1 MKITQ
6 LSLFVENRPGAL
18 NDVCRT
24 LKEHN
29 INISTLSLADTQSFG
44 ILRLLVKEHERAKT
58 VLEQCGFVVKTTEV
72 LAIPVANCPGGL
84 AQLLDTLKDCQVE
97 YMYAF
102 ASEVHNNAVMV
113 FRFADPDKALEALK
127 AAHSDIIR
135 EAELYT
141 LA

>member
-24 LKEHN
+24 LKEN
-29 INISTLSLADTQSFG
+29 QINISTLSLADTKAFG
-44 ILRLLVKEHERAKT
+44 ILRLLVKEHQRAKA
-58 VLEQCGFVVKTTEV
+58 VLEQAGFVVKTTEV
-72 LAIPVANCPGGL
+72 LAIPVANTPGGL

-102 ASEVHNNAVMV
+102 ATEVHDNAVMV
-113 FRFADPDKALEALK
+113 FRFADPDKALAALK
-127 AAHSDIIR
+127 DAHSEIIR

>member
-1 MKITQ
+1 MKIIQ

-18 NDVCRT
+18 KDICKT
-24 LKEHN
+24 LQENN

-44 ILRLLVKEHERAKT
+44 ILRLLVKEHEKACE
-58 VLEQCGFVVKTTEV
+58 VLEKAGFVVKKTEV
-72 LAIPVANCPGGL
+72 LAIPVSNCPGGL
-84 AQLLDTLKDCQVE
+84 AQLLETLRDCQVE

-102 ASEVHNNAVMV
+102 ASEVNKQAVMV
-113 FRFADPDKALEALK
+113 FRFADPNKALEILR

-141 LA
+141 LS

>member
-1 MKITQ
+1 MKIVQ
-6 LSLFVENRPGAL
+6 LSLFIENRPGQL
-18 NDVCRT
+18 SDVCRT
-24 LKEHN
+24 LQESN
-29 INISTLSLADTQSFG
+29 INISTLSLADTQAFG

-58 VLEQCGFVVKTTEV
+58 VLEQAGFVVKTTEV
-72 LAIPVANCPGGL
+72 LAIPVKNAPGGL

>member
-6 LSLFVENRPGAL
+6 LSLFVENVPGAL
-18 NDVCRT
+18 NDICKV
-24 LKEHN
+24 LQAN
-29 INISTLSLADTQSFG
+29 SINISTLSLADTQSFG
-44 ILRLLVKEHERAKT
+44 ILRLLVKEHEKAQQ
-58 VLEQCGFVVKTTEV
+58 VLEAAGFVVKTTEV
-72 LAIPVANCPGGL
+72 LAVPVANCPGGL

-102 ASEVHNNAVMV
+102 TTEVHDKAVMV

-127 AAHSDIIR
+127 ASHSDIIR
-135 EAELYT
+135 EAELFK